1 MSTMD
6 FLAVFP
12 DLVRGKPVT
21 EVDNLKAAIGPM
33 ASRTNSFNSLPI
45 SSSDLVQSVG
55 KCKHYQGI
63 AN

>member
-45 SSSDLVQSVG
+45 SSSDLVQSGV
-55 KCKHYQGI
+55 KCK
-63 AN
+63 